1 MSKINPRHLLSGAAL
16 GAMLTFAAPQAAMAA
31 DAPEQASE
39 QQLAP
44 GDIVVTASRRA
55 ERLQDVPIAVS
66 AIGAAQIKS
75 GGFQQLTDIQYQVSG
90 VQFGNSPNDAG
101 FRLRGVGTAGGYSSS
116 SEQNVGTVV
125 DGVVI
130 PFGNPVGSL
139 GDLERV
145 EALKGPQGTQ
155 FGKNASS
162 GVINITTAKPKFGVL
177 SGKLFAS
184 YGELN
189 EVNTNA
195 SVNIPVSAN
204 SALAVYAYYR
214 SNDGFV
220 NNVVRHEKWGGTI
233 NSGVRAK
240 YFYEPSD
247 DLSFYL
253 IGDYSRNVGRGPGQ
267 LWTINSLPNNYGTA
281 AGALSTARFANLS
294 SLGVTP
300 GLTNDKSVENS
311 AGYNSEQNYGGSLE
325 INKKLGNY
333 NLTSITAYRGFVQ
346 GAAAYAIDAT
356 SYSVFT
362 AREAPKPQSFISE
375 ELRLSS
381 ASGSKLEFI
390 GGIYASSRKVGSPNY
405 FSAAQLRPAL
415 PFATTTINIS
425 AGKTNTQTKSDSVAG
440 FVDGKYHLTEQFA
453 LIGGFRY
460 QYDWVK
466 SSSVTTLDEQYMPGT
481 VVDGGFVVP
490 YTPRAMST
498 GSVSKGGWSGKAGA
512 NYKINRDVM
521 LFGTIAR
528 GYLGPT
534 VTFSG
539 LTGTR
544 SDVNPQTVRDI
555 ALGIKSQLFNRA
567 VTFNASLF
575 FDQYKNLQTSVFN
588 GTEFLTQ
595 NAGGFNANGFEFD
608 ANWRV
613 SPEFSLRGGMTY
625 SETKFTDYETACPA
639 VVKAAYT
646 CYTKNGTSLV
656 QAAGEPLSGAPKVSA
671 TFGAD
676 VKVPINDRLNFDWS
690 ANFYYRSRVQYDVA
704 SAISSQPGYYTI
716 GLNTGVGDS
725 EGKWRVGLFARNLLD
740 KRFVAS
746 VIGMPFADA
755 GATVNWLTREGRRT
769 VGVSATMS
777 F

>member
-1 MSKINPRHLLSGAAL
+1 MSKILPRHLLSGAAL
-16 GAMLTFAAPQAAMAA
+16 GAMLTFAAPQAMAA
-31 DAPEQASE
+31 DAPEQVA
-39 QQLAP
+39 AP

-177 SGKLFAS
+177 SGKVFAS

-267 LWTINSLPNNYGTA
+267 LWTINSLPNSYGTA
-281 AGALSTARFANLS
+281 AGALATARFANLA

-356 SYSVFT
+356 SYSIFT
-362 AREAPKPQSFISE
+362 AREMPKPQSFISE

-390 GGIYASSRKVGSPNY
+390 GGIYASSRKVGSPNFY
-405 FSAAQLRPAL
+405 SAAQLRPAL

-440 FVDGKYHLTEQFA
+440 FVDGKYHVTEQFA

-490 YTPRAMST
+490 YTARPMST

-567 VTFNASLF
+567 VTFNASVF

-704 SAISSQPGYYTI
+704 SAVSSQPGYYTI
-716 GLNTGVGDS
+716 GLNTGVGDA
-725 EGKWRVGLFARNLLD
+725 EGKWRVGVFARNLLD

>member
-1 MSKINPRHLLSGAAL
+1 MRFHQFALLSSVAMSVLSVPAIAAE
-16 GAMLTFAAPQAAMAA
+16 TT
-31 DAPEQASE
+31 PEQ
-39 QQLAP
+39 QVAP

-66 AIGAAQIKS
+66 AISGTQLKA
-75 GGFQQLTDIQYQVSG
+75 GGFSQLTDIQYQVSG

-162 GVINITTAKPKFGVL
+162 GVINITTAKPKFGVF
-177 SGKLFAS
+177 SGKAFAS

-189 EVNTNA
+189 EVNTNV
-195 SVNIPVSAN
+195 SLNIPVSSK

-214 SNDGFV
+214 ANDGFLK
-220 NNVVRHEKWGGTI
+220 NVVRNEMWGGAI
-233 NSGVRAK
+233 NTGVRAK

-253 IGDYSRNVGRGPGQ
+253 IGDYSRGVGRGPGQ
-267 LWTINSLPNNYGTA
+267 LWTINSLPNNYGTP
-281 AGALSTARFANLS
+281 AGALSTARFANLA

-311 AGYNSEQNYGGSLE
+311 AGYNSEENYGGSLE
-325 INKKLGNY
+325 INKKLGSY

-356 SYSVFT
+356 SYSIFT

-390 GGIYASSRKVGSPNY
+390 GGIYASSRKVGSPNFY
-405 FSAAQLRPAL
+405 SAAQLRPAL

-425 AGKTNTQTKSDSVAG
+425 AGKSNSQTKSDSVAG
-440 FVDGKYHLTEQFA
+440 FVDGKYHLTDQFA

-460 QYDWVK
+460 QYDWVNA
-466 SSSVTTLDEQYMPGT
+466 SSVTTLDEQYMPGA

-490 YTPRAMST
+490 YTPRAMAT
-498 GSVSKGGWSGKAGA
+498 GSVAKGGWSGKAGA
-512 NYKINRDVM
+512 NYKVNRDVM

-539 LTGTR
+539 LTGTK

-595 NAGGFNANGFEFD
+595 NAGGFNANGVEFD

-639 VVKAAYT
+639 VVKSTYT

-656 QAAGEPLSGAPKVSA
+656 QAAGEPLSGAPKLSA

-690 ANFYYRSRVQYDVA
+690 GNVYYRSRVQYDVA

-716 GLNTGVGDS
+716 GLNTGIGDAD
-725 EGKWRVGLFARNLLD
+725 GKWRVGLFARNLLD

-755 GATVNWLTREGRRT
+755 GATVNWMTREGRRT
-769 VGVSATMS
+769 VGISATAS

>member
-1 MSKINPRHLLSGAAL
+1 
-16 GAMLTFAAPQAAMAA
+16 MLTFAAPQAMAA
-31 DAPEQASE
+31 DAPEQVA
-39 QQLAP
+39 AP

-177 SGKLFAS
+177 SGKVFAS

-267 LWTINSLPNNYGTA
+267 LWTINSLPNSYGTA
-281 AGALSTARFANLS
+281 AGALATARFANLA

-356 SYSVFT
+356 SYSIFT
-362 AREAPKPQSFISE
+362 AREMPKPQSFISE

-390 GGIYASSRKVGSPNY
+390 GGIYASSRKVGSPNFY
-405 FSAAQLRPAL
+405 SAAQLRPAL

-440 FVDGKYHLTEQFA
+440 FVDGKYHVTEQFA

-490 YTPRAMST
+490 YTARPMST

-567 VTFNASLF
+567 VTFNASVF

-704 SAISSQPGYYTI
+704 SAVSSQPGYYTI
-716 GLNTGVGDS
+716 GLNTGVGDA
-725 EGKWRVGLFARNLLD
+725 EGKWRVGVFARNLLD